1 MSHPDVTIARQT
13 FTFDGATLN
22 SANASVP
29 VTAPPAGPGA
39 DVLRWLGRHPFGV
52 FDDMS
57 ERARFATI
65 MPAGEISALAN
76 HVQVANST
84 FQQGDWVIGLGCLPQ
99 LCDSSR
105 GVWGLRISDGA
116 AGAAILGPN
125 GAGTLYGL
133 AATDPTLRQVPTR
146 TGPVTASG
154 LDRRVPSRQGRRPW
168 QILPFTSD
176 RRRDHRA
183 FHPRRWPVP
192 VRALGPAHRAGRLRR
207 RGRHGL
213 DPERRDRGCRGAGRS
228 RDGRD
233 RPRAW
238 REPDGLLHSRLVGT
252 DGDAGARPAVAG
264 PARPRRA
271 AGGGGRQPVPRLPL
285 RCRWR
290 DQGGLRLCADGRC
303 TGRGSRRN
311 HRAQPGRADDPAL
324 VGHGVSGN
332 LTACRRCPRVAPR
345 S

>member
-1 MSHPDVTIARQT
+1 MMMHWLARVALVAALAVLQPASASAQLNLGEHTVFETRFGTISVVGGEVDNFIQFKGRLYEELYGARLWILGGFALGDVQEDWVLVRRLTGGNGCFPVHGLLRITPDGLVASPDFGHCVAEPLDVRVMPGRIEIDMSHPDVTIARQT

-133 AATDPTLRQVPTR
+133 AATDPTLRQVI
-146 TGPVTASG
+146 
-154 LDRRVPSRQGRRPW
+154 D
-168 QILPFTSD
+168 
-176 RRRDHRA
+176 
-183 FHPRRWPVP
+183 
-192 VRALGPAHRAGRLRR
+192 AHR
-207 RGRHGL
+207 
-213 DPERRDRGCRGAGRS
+213 
-228 RDGRD
+228 
-233 RPRAW
+233 PR
-238 REPDGLLHSRLVGT
+238 
-252 DGDAGARPAVAG
+252 
-264 PARPRRA
+264 
-271 AGGGGRQPVPRLPL
+271 
-285 RCRWR
+285 
-290 DQGGLRLCADGRC
+290 
-303 TGRGSRRN
+303 
-311 HRAQPGRADDPAL
+311 
-324 VGHGVSGN
+324 
-332 LTACRRCPRVAPR
+332 
-345 S
+345 

>member
-1 MSHPDVTIARQT
+1 VIDFALVEGDGRLSRAIADAALTRLGVDTLGLDAADRRYLALIAENYGGGPVGIETIAAALAEPRDALEEVIEPFLLQQGLIARTPRGRMLARKGWEHLGLPEPTPDGLVASPDFGHCVAEPLDVRVMPGRIEIDMSHPDVTIARQT

-133 AATDPTLRQVPTR
+133 AATDPTLRQVI
-146 TGPVTASG
+146 
-154 LDRRVPSRQGRRPW
+154 D
-168 QILPFTSD
+168 
-176 RRRDHRA
+176 
-183 FHPRRWPVP
+183 
-192 VRALGPAHRAGRLRR
+192 AHR
-207 RGRHGL
+207 
-213 DPERRDRGCRGAGRS
+213 
-228 RDGRD
+228 
-233 RPRAW
+233 PR
-238 REPDGLLHSRLVGT
+238 
-252 DGDAGARPAVAG
+252 
-264 PARPRRA
+264 
-271 AGGGGRQPVPRLPL
+271 
-285 RCRWR
+285 
-290 DQGGLRLCADGRC
+290 
-303 TGRGSRRN
+303 
-311 HRAQPGRADDPAL
+311 
-324 VGHGVSGN
+324 
-332 LTACRRCPRVAPR
+332 
-345 S
+345 